1 MGRIKSCRSEWK
13 RIDHDEMMKAFI
25 ARLAQSQYLEYI
37 GVHKTLSIEVIVLN
51 PADYQHLDS
60 EPYD

>member
-1 MGRIKSCRSEWK
+1 
-13 RIDHDEMMKAFI
+13 MMKAFI

-37 GVHKTLSIEVIVLN
+37 GAHKTLSIEVIVLN